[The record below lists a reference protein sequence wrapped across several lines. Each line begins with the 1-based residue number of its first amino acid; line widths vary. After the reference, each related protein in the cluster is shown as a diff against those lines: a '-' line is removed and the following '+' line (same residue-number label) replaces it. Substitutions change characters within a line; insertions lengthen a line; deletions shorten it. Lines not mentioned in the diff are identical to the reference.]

1 MNSVVATSGSCGF
14 RLIPI
19 SSERLDMSSRRTIA
33 SSQNGQITRRRL
45 MAKALGVFLLTIF
58 ISGSLVTSAAAASV
72 EEFYKGKAIQ
82 FIVGGSAGG
91 GYDTYTRLI
100 ARHFA
105 QYVPGKPST
114 VVQNMP
120 GAAMLIAANY
130 VFNSAP
136 RDGTVIGHWSGPL
149 ILQHMMGNPAVQ
161 FEGRKFGWLGMPT
174 ADSLVCILT
183 DRSGIKTAEE
193 WRNAKTRVKLG
204 AIGPGTSGTDDT
216 KVLAAATGFP
226 LQLIEGYK
234 GTADIRVAAETGE
247 VDGTCAF
254 GWQSAKVTWA
264 NALRA
269 KQVHVVLQTM
279 LEPHPELKDVPL
291 AINFAK
297 TDDGKKLLR
306 IASELY
312 GKQRLYSAPP
322 QVPEQRVRTLQ
333 KAFINTLKD
342 PQFLAEA
349 EKAKLEIDPVD
360 GPGIEKM
367 VKGLYEIEPG
377 IVNRVKQLLESK

>member
-1 MNSVVATSGSCGF
+1 
-14 RLIPI
+14 
-19 SSERLDMSSRRTIA
+19 
-33 SSQNGQITRRRL
+33 
-45 MAKALGVFLLTIF
+45 MAKVLGILLLPIF
-58 ISGSLVTSAAAASV
+58 ISLSPVASASAASV
-72 EEFYKGKAIQ
+72 DEFYKGKTIH

-120 GAAMLIAANY
+120 GAAMLISANY
-130 VFNSAP
+130 IYNSAP
-136 RDGTVIGHWSGPL
+136 RDGTYIGHWSGPL

-174 ADSLVCILT
+174 ADSLVCITT
-183 DRSGIKTAEE
+183 DRSGIKTADD
-193 WRNAKTRVKLG
+193 WRKAKTRVKLG

-216 KVLAAATGFP
+216 KLLAAATGFS

-269 KQVHVVLQTM
+269 GQIHVVLQTT
-279 LEPHPELKDVPL
+279 LEPHPELKGVPL
-291 AINFAK
+291 AVEYAK
-297 TDDGKKLLR
+297 TDEGKKLLR
-306 IASELY
+306 IAGPLRQTKTLFSPAASARTARANAAESLHRYSE
-312 GKQRLYSAPP
+312 GFSAD
-322 QVPEQRVRTLQ
+322 RRGR
-333 KAFINTLKD
+333 KG
-342 PQFLAEA
+342 EA
-349 EKAKLEIDPVD
+349 RD
-360 GPGIEKM
+360 GPGRWPRHRKDGERL
-367 VKGLYEIEPG
+367 V
-377 IVNRVKQLLESK
+377 

>member
-1 MNSVVATSGSCGF
+1 MVKT
-14 RLIPI
+14 
-19 SSERLDMSSRRTIA
+19 
-33 SSQNGQITRRRL
+33 
-45 MAKALGVFLLTIF
+45 LGVFLFPVL
-58 ISGSLVTSAAAASV
+58 ISVSLITPTLAASV
-72 EEFYKGKAIQ
+72 EEFYKGKTIQ

-120 GAAMLIAANY
+120 GAAMLISANY
-130 VFNSAP
+130 IFNSAA

-183 DRSGIKTAEE
+183 ERSGIKTAEE
-193 WRNAKTRVKLG
+193 WRKAKTRVKLG

-216 KVLAAATGFP
+216 KILAAAAGFP

-247 VDGTCAF
+247 VDGTCSF

-264 NALRA
+264 NALKA

-279 LEPHPELKDVPL
+279 MESHPELKGVPL
-291 AINFAK
+291 AVDFAS
-297 TDDGKKLLR
+297 TDEGKKLLR

-312 GKQRLYSAPP
+312 GKQRLYSLPP

-333 KAFINTLKD
+333 KAFSATLKD
-342 PQFLAEA
+342 AQLLAEA
-349 EKAKLEIDPVD
+349 EKAKLEIDPID

-367 VKGLYEIEPG
+367 VNGLYEIEPA
-377 IVNRVKQLLESK
+377 IVNRVKQILEAK

>member
-1 MNSVVATSGSCGF
+1 
-14 RLIPI
+14 
-19 SSERLDMSSRRTIA
+19 
-33 SSQNGQITRRRL
+33 
-45 MAKALGVFLLTIF
+45 MAKALGTFLLPIF
-58 ISGSLVTSAAAASV
+58 VSMALVTSSLAASV
-72 EEFYKGKAIQ
+72 EEFYKGKTIQ
-82 FIVGGSAGG
+82 FVVGGSAGG

-100 ARHFA
+100 ARHFP

-120 GAAMLIAANY
+120 GAAMLISANY
-130 VFNSAP
+130 IFNSAP

-161 FEGRKFGWLGMPT
+161 FDGRKFGWIGMPT
-174 ADSLVCILT
+174 ADSLICILT
-183 DRSGIKTAEE
+183 ERSGIKTADE
-193 WRNAKTRVKLG
+193 WRTAKTRVKLG

-216 KVLAAATGFP
+216 KLLAAATGFP

-264 NALRA
+264 NALQA
-269 KQVHVVLQTM
+269 GQVRVVLQTM
-279 LEPHPELKDVPL
+279 LESHPELKGVPL
-291 AINFAK
+291 AVQYAK
-297 TDDGKKLLR
+297 NEEGKKLLQ
-306 IASELY
+306 IASDLY
-312 GKQRLYSAPP
+312 GNQRLYSLPP

-333 KAFINTLKD
+333 KAFIDTLKD
-342 PQFLAEA
+342 PQLRAEA
-349 EKAKLEIDPVD
+349 EKAKLEIDPID

-367 VKGLYEIEPG
+367 VKGLYEIDPA
-377 IVNRVKQLLESK
+377 IVTRVKQILESK

>member
-1 MNSVVATSGSCGF
+1 
-14 RLIPI
+14 
-19 SSERLDMSSRRTIA
+19 
-33 SSQNGQITRRRL
+33 
-45 MAKALGVFLLTIF
+45 MAKARGLFLLSIL
-58 ISGSLVTSAAAASV
+58 ISVLPVSTRAASV
-72 EEFYKGKAIQ
+72 EDFYKGKTIQ
-82 FIVGGSAGG
+82 FVVGGSAGG

-100 ARHFA
+100 ARHFV
-105 QYVPGKPST
+105 QYVPGKPAAI
-114 VVQNMP
+114 VQNMP

-130 VFNSAP
+130 TFNSAP

-174 ADSLVCILT
+174 ADALVCIT
-183 DRSGIKTAEE
+183 TERSGIRTAED
-193 WRNAKTRVKLG
+193 WRKAKTRVKLG

-216 KVLAAATGFP
+216 KILAAATDFP

-264 NALRA
+264 NALKA
-269 KQVHVVLQTM
+269 KQIHVVLQTM
-279 LEPHPELKDVPL
+279 LESHPELKGVPL
-291 AINFAK
+291 AVDYAK
-297 TDDGKKLLR
+297 TDEGKKLLR

-312 GKQRLYSAPP
+312 GKQRLYSLPP
-322 QVPEQRVRTLQ
+322 QVPEQRLRTLQ
-333 KAFINTLKD
+333 KAFMSALKD
-342 PQFLAEA
+342 PQLMAEA
-349 EKAKLEIDPVD
+349 EKSKLEIDPID

-367 VKGLYEIEPG
+367 VNGLYEIEPA
-377 IVNRVKQLLESK
+377 VLSRVKQILESK

>member
-1 MNSVVATSGSCGF
+1 M
-14 RLIPI
+14 P
-19 SSERLDMSSRRTIA
+19 
-33 SSQNGQITRRRL
+33 
-45 MAKALGVFLLTIF
+45 KALGAFLLSLF
-58 ISGSLVTSAAAASV
+58 ISVSPLTSAFAASV
-72 EEFYKGKAIQ
+72 EEFYKGKTIQ

-91 GYDTYTRLI
+91 GYDAYTRLI
-100 ARHFA
+100 ARHFS

-130 VFNSAP
+130 IFNSAP

-174 ADSLVCILT
+174 ADSLVCVTT
-183 DRSGIKTAEE
+183 DRSGIKTAED
-193 WRNAKTRVKLG
+193 WRKAKSRVKLG

-216 KVLAAATGFP
+216 KLLAAATDFP

-234 GTADIRVAAETGE
+234 GTADIRLAAETGE
-247 VDGTCAF
+247 LDGTCAF
-254 GWQSAKVTWA
+254 GWQSAKVTWV

-269 KQVHVVLQTM
+269 GQVHVVLQTM
-279 LEPHPELKDVPL
+279 NEPHPELKGVPL
-291 AINFAK
+291 AVEYAK
-297 TDDGKKLLR
+297 TEEGKKLLR
-306 IASELY
+306 IASDLY
-312 GKQRLYSAPP
+312 GKQRLYSLPP
-322 QVPEQRVRTLQ
+322 QVPAERVRTMQ
-333 KAFINTLKD
+333 QAFMSTMKD

-367 VKGLYEIEPG
+367 VHGLYEIEPA
-377 IVNRVKQLLESK
+377 IVNRIKQLLASK

>member
-1 MNSVVATSGSCGF
+1 
-14 RLIPI
+14 
-19 SSERLDMSSRRTIA
+19 
-33 SSQNGQITRRRL
+33 
-45 MAKALGVFLLTIF
+45 MAKALGVFLLSIF
-58 ISGSLVTSAAAASV
+58 ISAALVTAALAASV
-72 EEFYKGKAIQ
+72 EEFYKGKTIQ
-82 FIVGGSAGG
+82 FVVGGSAGG

-100 ARHFA
+100 ARHFP

-120 GAAMLIAANY
+120 GAAMLISANY
-130 VFNSAP
+130 IFNSAP

-174 ADSLVCILT
+174 ADSLVCIT
-183 DRSGIKTAEE
+183 TERSGIKTAEE

-216 KVLAAATGFP
+216 KLLAAATGFP

-247 VDGTCAF
+247 VDGTCSF

-269 KQVHVVLQTM
+269 RQVHVVLQTM
-279 LEPHPELKDVPL
+279 LESHPELKGVPL
-291 AINFAK
+291 AVDYAK
-297 TDDGKKLLR
+297 SDEGKKLLR

-312 GKQRLYSAPP
+312 GKQRLYSLPP
-322 QVPEQRVRTLQ
+322 QVPAERVRVLQ
-333 KAFINTLKD
+333 KAFISTLKD

-349 EKAKLEIDPVD
+349 EKAKLEIDPID

-367 VKGLYEIEPG
+367 VKGLYEIEPA
-377 IVNRVKQLLESK
+377 ILNRVKQILEAK

>member
-1 MNSVVATSGSCGF
+1 MVKT
-14 RLIPI
+14 
-19 SSERLDMSSRRTIA
+19 
-33 SSQNGQITRRRL
+33 
-45 MAKALGVFLLTIF
+45 LGVFLLPIF
-58 ISGSLVTSAAAASV
+58 ISVWLVTPALAASV
-72 EEFYKGKAIQ
+72 EEFYKGKTIQ
-82 FIVGGSAGG
+82 FVVGGSAGG

-130 VFNSAP
+130 IFNSAP
-136 RDGTVIGHWSGPL
+136 RDGTFIGHWSGPL
-149 ILQHMMGNPAVQ
+149 ILQHLMGNPAVQ

-174 ADSLVCILT
+174 ADSLVCITT

-193 WRNAKTRVKLG
+193 WRKAKTRVKLG
-204 AIGPGTSGTDDT
+204 AIGRGTSGTDDT
-216 KVLAAATGFP
+216 KLLAAATDFP

-234 GTADIRVAAETGE
+234 GTANIRAAAESGE

-269 KQVHVVLQTM
+269 RQVHVVLQTT
-279 LEPHPELKDVPL
+279 LEPHPELKGVPL
-291 AINFAK
+291 AVEYAK
-297 TDDGKKLLR
+297 TEEGKKLLG
-306 IASELY
+306 IAGDLY
-312 GKQRLYSAPP
+312 GKQRLYSLPP
-322 QVPEQRVRTLQ
+322 EVPQERVRALQ
-333 KAFINTLKD
+333 EAFTKTLKD

-349 EKAKLEIDPVD
+349 EKAKLEIDPID

-367 VKGLYEIEPG
+367 VNGLYEMDPAILK
-377 IVNRVKQLLESK
+377 RVKQLLESK

>member
-1 MNSVVATSGSCGF
+1 MTKSCGF
-14 RLIPI
+14 SLRPACYPI
-19 SSERLDMSSRRTIA
+19 SSEALDIDLADNLASARTA
-33 SSQNGQITRRRL
+33 NYKEAL
-45 MAKALGVFLLTIF
+45 MAKALGVFLLPIF
-58 ISGSLVTSAAAASV
+58 ISASLVTSALAASV
-72 EEFYKGKAIQ
+72 EEFYRGKTIQ
-82 FIVGGSAGG
+82 FVVGGSAGG

-120 GAAMLIAANY
+120 GAAMLIAANHI
-130 VFNSAP
+130 FNSAP

-174 ADSLVCILT
+174 ADSLVCIT
-183 DRSGIKTAEE
+183 TERSGIKTAEE

-216 KVLAAATGFP
+216 KLLAAATGFP

-269 KQVHVVLQTM
+269 RQVHVVLQTM
-279 LEPHPELKDVPL
+279 LEPHPELKGVPL
-291 AINFAK
+291 AVEYAK
-297 TDDGKKLLR
+297 TEEGKKLLR
-306 IASELY
+306 IAGDLY
-312 GKQRLYSAPP
+312 GKQRLYSLPP

-333 KAFINTLKD
+333 KAFISTLKD
-342 PQFLAEA
+342 SQFLAEA

-367 VKGLYEIEPG
+367 VKGLYEIEPA
-377 IVNRVKQLLESK
+377 IVNRIKQLLEAK